1 MHGETYKSKAL
12 QNDKVIDNH
21 KAEWEKHPMGIGQT
35 LYSVNTY
42 KHMIGQTKHLQTHD
56 WSD

>member
-1 MHGETYKSKAL
+1 M
-12 QNDKVIDNH
+12 
-21 KAEWEKHPMGIGQT
+21 IGQT

-42 KHMIGQTKHLQTHD
+42 KHMIGQTKPTQTHD